1 MKDQLFWSTALRF
14 VFESYLELVIC
25 VTIGM
30 LNISWESDNFST
42 QYCTIFTVIFM
53 IVVFFMPLF
62 TLIFYYW
69 KIDSLEEEEFKIK
82 YGTLYD
88 GLQLDMEKD
97 KRKEALIYPF
107 LFIIRR
113 LVFMVTVIF
122 MAHFTWSQIAV

>member
-30 LNISWESDNFST
+30 LNISWESENFST
-42 QYCTIFTVIFM
+42 QYCAIFTVIFM

-69 KIDSLEEEEFKIK
+69 KIDSLEEEEFKRK

-88 GLQLDMEKD
+88 GLQLDMDKD
-97 KRKEALIYPF
+97 KRKEALMYPF

>member
-1 MKDQLFWSTALRF
+1 
-14 VFESYLELVIC
+14 
-25 VTIGM
+25 
-30 LNISWESDNFST
+30 
-42 QYCTIFTVIFM
+42 M